1 MSGQATRYYL
11 LLEFNAVLEQSLS
24 LYSAIVALISSELDE
39 NSAEIAFYFC
49 TTVLSGLAMKN
60 VVVVGAGPAGASIAY
75 LLASRG
81 IAVTLVERR
90 RDFAREFRG
99 EILMPSG
106 IEALQQMGLG
116 EALAQTDSHVAPD
129 FALYMNGKLIF
140 TENLNPEIFRGHP
153 PLAISQPAL
162 LEAIVAEAEKLPK
175 FTFERGVSVKEL
187 IENNGAVTGVTIRD
201 NGRDKSLPADL
212 VIGSDG
218 RNSVVR
224 KHLNHRVTAKSP
236 PMDIVWC
243 KLPCPDDWP
252 GLKAFVGRGHL
263 LVAYHTWD
271 HSLQL
276 GWVILKGTFGELRNK
291 GIEAWIEEMARHV
304 SPSLAAHLRAHS
316 DAAEKPFLLDTVSDC
331 VDSWSNPGVL
341 LIGDAA
347 HTMSPVGGQ
356 GVNIALRDAVV
367 AANHLVPLLNNDA
380 TSVAELTAA
389 LLNIEKERRIEVDH
403 IQSLQAKPPKIVLSH
418 AWWGEPVR
426 RLAGFALGTPQIR
439 QKAAQGM
446 SAFPFGVQTVE
457 LDV

>member
-1 MSGQATRYYL
+1 
-11 LLEFNAVLEQSLS
+11 
-24 LYSAIVALISSELDE
+24 
-39 NSAEIAFYFC
+39 
-49 TTVLSGLAMKN
+49 MKN

-75 LLASRG
+75 LLANRG

-106 IEALQQMGLG
+106 IEALQQLGLG
-116 EALAQTDSHVAPD
+116 DALAQTDSHAASD
-129 FALYMNGKLIF
+129 FALYMNSKLIF
-140 TENLNPEIFRGHP
+140 TEKLDSEVFQGHP

-162 LEAIVAEAEKLPK
+162 LEAIVAEAEKLTT
-175 FTFERGVSVKEL
+175 FTFVRGVSVKEL
-187 IENNGAVTGVTIRD
+187 VEDNETITGVTIRED
-201 NGRDKSLPADL
+201 NRDRFLPADL
-212 VIGSDG
+212 VIGADG

-224 KHLNHRVTAKSP
+224 KHLDHSVTEKSP

-243 KLPCPDDWP
+243 KLPCPDDWL
-252 GLKAFVGRGHL
+252 GLKAYVGRGHL

-304 SPSLAAHLRAHS
+304 SPDLASHLRTHS

-331 VDSWSNPGVL
+331 VNGWSKPGVL

-367 AANHLVPLLNNDA
+367 AANYLVPLLNNSS
-380 TSVAELTAA
+380 TSVTEITSA
-389 LLNIEKERRIEVDH
+389 LHDIEKERRVEVDY
-403 IQSLQAKPPKIVLSH
+403 IQNLQAKPPKVVLSR
-418 AWWGEPVR
+418 AWWGEPIR
-426 RLAGFALGTPQIR
+426 RLAGLALSTQQIR
-439 QKAAQGM
+439 RKAAQGA
-446 SAFPFGVQTVE
+446 SVFPFGVIDVK
-457 LDV
+457 LDI